1 MKRYRSGVGTYLPR
15 IVDRELDVLSHLPA
29 ISLEGA
35 KGVGKTATA
44 LRRAVTA
51 IRLDDAEVVEVV
63 RGDPSRIARGPRP
76 ILVDEWQ
83 RFTPSFDVVRRAVD
97 DGAPPASFLLTG
109 SPPAPGTRVHSG
121 AGRVVVVRMRPL
133 SLAERGVHASVS
145 LATLLEGV
153 RPAIEGATELTLDG
167 YVAEILGSGF
177 PGAPSGP
184 APVRRAWLDGYVER
198 IIDREVPELGRPV
211 RNPATLRRWLVAYAA
226 ATSTTASAN
235 TIRDAA
241 AGRREPPPSLTTT
254 APYRDTLERLH
265 VIEPVPA
272 WLPTR
277 NRLARLAAA
286 PKHQLVDPALASRLL
301 GVDADALLAGRSSGP
316 PLPRDGS
323 LLGALF
329 EALVTLDVRVYAQAA
344 EARVGHL
351 RTHGGEHEV
360 DLIVERGDGRVVA
373 IEVKLTTAV
382 SDRDV
387 RHLHWLRERLGD
399 DLLDAIVVTTGR
411 EAYRRTDGIGV
422 VPAAL
427 LGP

>member
-15 IVDRELDVLSHLPA
+15 IVDRELDVLLSHLPA

-133 SLAERGVHASVS
+133 SLAERGVPTSVS

-211 RNPATLRRWLVAYAA
+211 PQLGDAPPVGRRVRSGHVDDGLGKHDPRRSGRSPGAA
-226 ATSTTASAN
+226 AVAHDDGA
-235 TIRDAA
+235 
-241 AGRREPPPSLTTT
+241 
-254 APYRDTLERLH
+254 
-265 VIEPVPA
+265 VP
-272 WLPTR
+272 
-277 NRLARLAAA
+277 
-286 PKHQLVDPALASRLL
+286 
-301 GVDADALLAGRSSGP
+301 
-316 PLPRDGS
+316 
-323 LLGALF
+323 
-329 EALVTLDVRVYAQAA
+329 
-344 EARVGHL
+344 
-351 RTHGGEHEV
+351 
-360 DLIVERGDGRVVA
+360 
-373 IEVKLTTAV
+373 
-382 SDRDV
+382 
-387 RHLHWLRERLGD
+387 
-399 DLLDAIVVTTGR
+399 
-411 EAYRRTDGIGV
+411 
-422 VPAAL
+422 
-427 LGP
+427 